1 MKQLTAAAE
10 DVVQPTVQP
19 ENLLVDVRD
28 AEIPQ
33 TLTVNVGGGLPQGE
47 AAVFLEYS
55 RGQLAATLRQSH
67 APWRRA
73 AVEVQT
79 AGTRSLPDYL
89 IAKDWQTGSRW
100 RAVALYRGHVR
111 TARFNFAPLRGVE
124 IACKPEILPSA
135 KISVF
140 GESKQRVGIMFILDC
155 SGSMGEPVDRHNPS
169 SPPKLDVARNALSSV
184 LNLLASADKDACRA
198 GLIVYAHRVWE
209 NDQGQIVTRNPKNPN
224 ELVPVAKLNPPN
236 PALLN
241 LQPDTD
247 IEALDLNGGVLAPL
261 TEKRVEE
268 VKGRLDKLNNMGMT
282 PLYRAI
288 MEAVDQL
295 NSDRE
300 SEQKQIIVMTDGV
313 NDQKHVEFRN
323 TCEQLREKLNLARN
337 KAIRLDIVGFQINVA
352 DLRPEELVEYRKMM
366 GLVSELKAAERGGF
380 FDAADPDGLLAAL
393 RKTLS
398 LSKYEVLHARAW
410 PRSARRWS

>member
-1 MKQLTAAAE
+1 MGTFA
-10 DVVQPTVQP
+10 
-19 ENLLVDVRD
+19 
-28 AEIPQ
+28 
-33 TLTVNVGGGLPQGE
+33 
-47 AAVFLEYS
+47 
-55 RGQLAATLRQSH
+55 
-67 APWRRA
+67 RR
-73 AVEVQT
+73 
-79 AGTRSLPDYL
+79 
-89 IAKDWQTGSRW
+89 
-100 RAVALYRGHVR
+100 
-111 TARFNFAPLRGVE
+111 RFNFAPLRGVE

-209 NDQGQIVTRNPKNPN
+209 NDQGQIVTRNPENPN

-268 VKGRLDKLNNMGMT
+268 IKGRLDKLNNMGMT

-313 NDQKHVEFRN
+313 NDQKHAEFRN

-352 DLRPEELVEYRKMM
+352 DFRRK
-366 GLVSELKAAERGGF
+366 S
-380 FDAADPDGLLAAL
+380 
-393 RKTLS
+393 
-398 LSKYEVLHARAW
+398 W
-410 PRSARRWS
+410 WSIGR